1 VASSNLGFRWF
12 YQQEVDVNR
21 LTGAFALIMI
31 AMAGLAAAQPAPSQ
45 SGPPAGSTPPNQY
58 QENTAPSQSSSQYSS
73 TAASKSDQKARM
85 DDCMAQQRAN
95 NPGMSKHDMKKTC
108 KDQVKNT
115 PHD

>member
-1 VASSNLGFRWF
+1 M
-12 YQQEVDVNR
+12 NR
-21 LTGAFALIMI
+21 VTGAFGLIMI
-31 AMAGLAAAQPAPSQ
+31 AMAGVAAA
-45 SGPPAGSTPPNQY
+45 
-58 QENTAPSQSSSQYSS
+58 
-73 TAASKSDQKARM
+73 ASNSDQKARV

>member
-1 VASSNLGFRWF
+1 M
-12 YQQEVDVNR
+12 NR
-21 LTGAFALIMI
+21 VTGAFGLIMI
-31 AMAGLAAAQPAPSQ
+31 AMAGVAAAQTTPSQ

-58 QENTAPSQSSSQYSS
+58 QENAAPSQSSSQYSS
-73 TAASKSDQKARM
+73 NAASKSDQTARM